1 LFLSKILY
9 FFNAYGF
16 DGNIEVWLIG
26 VVLIII
32 YQVFYKKDYTN
43 LCLIDTQKLMSAE
56 EAITK
61 INFFLELV
69 DKRNSKESF
78 KIILKGY
85 IFQHEEICEIK
96 DCPLKVYKKK
106 LLENCET
113 LKEEEYKLLLAYC
126 KILYDV
132 SISMYAILKSI

>member
-1 LFLSKILY
+1 MLFISKILN
-9 FFNAYGF
+9 FFGYYGF
-16 DGNIEVWLIG
+16 DGTIEVWIIG
-26 VVLIII
+26 NVLIIL
-32 YQVFYKKDYTN
+32 YQLFYKEDYTN

-69 DKRNSKESF
+69 DKRNTKESF
-78 KIILKGY
+78 KIIMKGY
-85 IFQHEEICEIK
+85 VFQHEEVCQIK

-106 LLENCET
+106 LLENNDS
-113 LKEEEYKLLLAYC
+113 LKNEEYKLFLSYC

-132 SISMYAILKSI
+132 SIAMY